1 MQRENTGA
9 SGEAPLSAASF
20 RVLLSR
26 DFSRLPQ
33 MESLLKGL
41 AYSENALTYVSDS
54 DSEHHNACHRLR
66 LQLLLIDHD
75 AARDTSRGGERLE
88 ATVFWDLVSVSETI
102 DVAFLPCSKVS
113 GSSVVGSTVV
123 GLIRRLLHSIHLLYK

>member
-1 MQRENTGA
+1 MLRENTGA

-41 AYSENALTYVSDS
+41 AYSDNALTYVS

-88 ATVFWDLVSVSETI
+88 ATVFWDLESVSETI
-102 DVAFLPCSKVS
+102 DAAFLPCSKVS

-123 GLIRRLLHSIHLLYK
+123 GLIRRLLNSIHLLYK